1 MEKNFCY
8 SCMKELA
15 ENQTVCEECGYAV
28 NNSPKEPYH
37 LIPGTII
44 QGRYL
49 VGKVLGYG
57 GFGVTYVGL
66 DLVLEKK
73 IAIKEYLPTD
83 FSTRMPGQTLLTV
96 YSGESSEQFTAGLE
110 SFIQEA
116 RRLAKFNDLP
126 GVVEIMDS
134 FTSNNTAYIVME
146 FLDGETAKTRLDNK
160 GVFSFDDAAALIVAV
175 LDTLQEVHKSGIIHR
190 DISPDNIF
198 ITKDGEIKLLDFG
211 AARYATTTHSKS
223 LSVILK
229 PGYAPEE
236 QYRTHGNQG
245 PWSDVYAAAATL
257 YKLITGITP
266 EESLE
271 RLAKDE
277 LKEPSKLG
285 VKIDKDAENALMN
298 ALNIKVEDRTSS
310 AADFKQALISNTPV
324 LRNLIKQKKQDVG
337 KWPIWLRLGVV
348 AVIGIAITVA
358 VLIATGVLN
367 PDMANWTTNLPEGMI
382 NAPGILNKTIE
393 IAEKQVTEKKLILKI
408 VDKQNS
414 EKAKSN
420 TVMLQD
426 PLPGRLVAYG
436 DVLNVVISA
445 GQEQIFVPNVI
456 NFAKDDA
463 VKLLQKTG
471 FKVKIEEKEDKEYAV
486 GTVLMQSLE
495 ENTAVNRNT
504 IITIITA
511 IGGSEI
517 TDKDVTVPE
526 LVGMSY
532 EQAVKA
538 LRKVGLYALKKEEVY
553 VKNKPKGIVMIQS
566 VKAGE
571 SVKSGSSVSLSV
583 SKGEE
588 KIRVPDVQYKN
599 ENEAVSLLELNGL
612 RAKLSYKNDKTVAK
626 GVVISQGVAAN
637 TEVQPGS
644 VVELVVSLG
653 DDVEVPSAI
662 GQNKASAESAVA
674 AAGLQIYVVEQF
686 SEEVVKGAV
695 ISQTPQ
701 GGAKI
706 ARGSTVTITISKGK
720 DPKAKKVSVP
730 LVVGKNRN
738 EALATLRNVELSSAF
753 DEAYSDTV
761 PVGIVISQN
770 PAEGQETVRGASVAL
785 TISKGPDKVNVP
797 SVVGLAQADGST
809 MVANAGLSATVDTQ
823 YSDTVAKGLIISQ
836 QPAGGSRVKLGTS
849 VQLTI
854 SRGSNK
860 ANVPTVSGASE
871 NDARGALQAAG
882 FGVTV
887 SYEHSDG
894 TPRGTVILQSAT
906 GSQLLGSN
914 VNIVVS
920 RGTADSGWIDG
931 DGSTVDASNYNVTT
945 RLLYQSREKQYQDS
959 NQNTLAGW
967 EMTGTPAES
976 WGEWSAWQ
984 DAEIGSS
991 AIRDVGTQIVQVQTG
1006 SKTQWHYER
1015 WRCNP
1020 QTTAPSSHGWYTYEA
1035 SGWRDSQI
1043 PQEGTSLEGGVPKY
1057 REPNTNNGYWYHE
1070 QTQTVPIYGV
1080 KTQWRCRDKVYT
1092 YHYWQWGGWS
1102 DFGEAL
1108 VTADGNREVQTKTQY
1123 KYSGK

>member
-1 MEKNFCY
+1 MKKNFCY

-15 ENQTVCEECGYAV
+15 EYQTVCEECGYAV

-134 FTSNNTAYIVME
+134 FTSNNTAYIIME
-146 FLDGETAKTRLDNK
+146 FLDGETAKTRLENN
-160 GVFSFDDAAALIVAV
+160 GVFSFDDAVALIVAV

-277 LKEPSKLG
+277 LKEPSALG
-285 VKIDKDAENALMN
+285 VKISKDAENALMN

-337 KWPIWLRLGVV
+337 KWPIGLRLGVV
-348 AVIGIAITVA
+348 TVIGIVITVA
-358 VLIATGVLN
+358 ALIATGVLD

-393 IAEKQVTEKKLILKI
+393 IAEKQVTDKKLILKI

-436 DVLNVVISA
+436 DVLSVVISA

-463 VKLLQKTG
+463 VKLLQKVG

-504 IITIITA
+504 IITITTA
-511 IGGSEI
+511 IGGAGI
-517 TDKDVTVPE
+517 TDGDVTVPE
-526 LVGMSY
+526 LVGMPY
-532 EQAVKA
+532 EQAVQS
-538 LRKVGLYALKKEEVY
+538 LRKLGLYALKKEEVY

-566 VKAGE
+566 VKVGE
-571 SVKSGSSVSLSV
+571 TVKSGSSILLSV

-599 ENEAVSLLELNGL
+599 ENEAVSLLEQNGL

-653 DDVEVPSAI
+653 DDVEVPSTI
-662 GQNKASAESAVA
+662 GQNKASAESAVS

-686 SEEVVKGAV
+686 SEEVGKGAV

-701 GGAKI
+701 GGAKT
-706 ARGSTVTITISKGK
+706 ARGSTITITISKGK

-730 LVVGKNRN
+730 LVVGKSRN
-738 EALATLRNVELSSAF
+738 EALATLRNVELNSAF
-753 DEAYSDTV
+753 DDAYSDTV
-761 PVGIVISQN
+761 PIGIVISQN
-770 PAEGQETVRGASVAL
+770 PAEGQEAVRGASVAL

-797 SVVGLAQADGST
+797 SVVGLAQANGSS

-860 ANVPTVSGASE
+860 ANVPTVSGTSE

-882 FGVTV
+882 FGVTA

-894 TPRGTVILQSAT
+894 TPRGAVISQSAT

-920 RGTADSGWIDG
+920 RGTANSGWLDG
-931 DGSTVDASNYNVTT
+931 DGSGVDTSNYTVTT
-945 RLLYQSREKQYQDS
+945 RLLYRSRAKQYQDS
-959 NQNTLAGW
+959 TQNTLAGW
-967 EMTGTPAES
+967 EAAGTPTES
-976 WGEWSAWQ
+976 WGDWSAWG
-984 DAEIGSS
+984 DTAIGPSDT
-991 AIRDVGTQIVQVQTG
+991 REVGTQIVQVVTG

-1015 WRCNP
+1015 WWSKSGLTSPRDVGGY
-1020 QTTAPSSHGWYTYEA
+1020 SYEA
-1035 SGWRDSQI
+1035 SGWLDGSKAHKGESSI
-1043 PQEGTSLEGGVPKY
+1043 GGAKY
-1057 REPNTNNGYWYHE
+1057 LGPGEINYWYNE
-1070 QTQTVPIYGV
+1070 QIQSVDIYGE
-1080 KTQWRCRDKVYT
+1080 KAQWRYRDKVYT
-1092 YHYWQWGGWS
+1092 YHYWQWGTWS
-1102 DFGEAL
+1102 DFVEAPVAAGE
-1108 VTADGNREVQTKTQY
+1108 NREVETKTQY
-1123 KYSGK
+1123 QYSGK